1 MRINSI
7 ALVPVNISA
16 LQRQTVVTD
25 SVIGIPVY
33 YSCVVVKCSDV
44 VTLAVSDAWSVVE
57 FETRELPPDFCNPE
71 SQRNAGDMTWHLYVK
86 LVTEHLHYSQRDVTE
101 SEEIL
106 RIITEQKVMGAPE
119 IDIIQVRV
127 FHDRLN
133 RCNLSRAGVSILLNH
148 DYCLFVRAKVI

>member
-7 ALVPVNISA
+7 APVPVNISA

-57 FETRELPPDFCNPE
+57 FETRELPPDFCNPG

-106 RIITEQKVMGAPE
+106 RIITEQKVMGSPE

-127 FHDRLN
+127 FNDP
-133 RCNLSRAGVSILLNH
+133 SQPV
-148 DYCLFVRAKVI
+148 